1 MTSHNDNI
9 RAAIEAIIR
18 LYIAGDAYPVTTAKL
33 AEELGVAEQTARERA
48 LGASK
53 LESGWVTIQPITR
66 EYWLPGKYGTRRL
79 DVRIVAW
86 EPTREALVQIIK
98 EVAHG

>member
-33 AEELGVAEQTARERA
+33 AEELGVTVQTARKHA
-48 LGASK
+48 LGAFE
-53 LESGWVTIQPITR
+53 LENGWITIQPIMR
-66 EYWLPGKYGTRRL
+66 RPGSPH
-79 DVRIVAW
+79 IIAW